1 MDIGKQEKMIRQP
14 IVVVLGHVDHGKTTL
29 LDKIRGTAVALK
41 EPGEM
46 TQHIGAS
53 FFPLDALE
61 KSCASLLAKT
71 GWKIK
76 IPGLLVIDTPG
87 HSAFMNLRMR
97 GGSVADIAIL
107 VIDVI
112 KGVEEQT
119 VESIKL
125 LRSRRVPFLVAAN
138 KIDLIPGWK
147 PNYDKPFSETFKLQ
161 DPYVRKDL
169 DARLYIII
177 GELSKLGFQADRYD
191 RIKDFTRTVAIV
203 PVSAKTGE
211 GIPDLLLVLIGLT
224 QQYLKTRLETTSG
237 AARGT
242 VLEVKE
248 EVGLGATINVIIY
261 DGILKV
267 DDTIVLAGKEKP
279 IVTKVR
285 SLLLPKPLDEIRAP
299 TGGFMKVDKVVA
311 AMGVK
316 VVAPNLEDAIP
327 GSPLYAV
334 PEGESVEEYVNKL
347 SEDVGKLRIKT
358 DKIGVVVKA
367 DTLGSLEALI
377 TELGKREVPVR
388 LADIGDISKR
398 DFIEA
403 KVTAKEKPEYGVILG
418 FNVRILPE
426 AGEESSGV
434 PVFIGNIIYRVV
446 EDYVAWLKSKQ
457 EEKIKMIVSTLVF
470 PGKLRI
476 LPGYIFRRSKPAI
489 VGVEVL
495 AGRIK
500 PKEELMRDDGENIGS
515 ILQIQDKGK
524 PIPEATKGM
533 QVAISID
540 KAIIGRNVDEGS
552 ILYVDI
558 PEQHYKMFKQTY
570 ANILSAEEHA
580 LLEEIAEIKRRR
592 KALWGF

>member
-1 MDIGKQEKMIRQP
+1 MDIEKQDRTIRQP

-29 LDKIRGTAVALK
+29 LDKIRGTAVTLK

-61 KSCASLLAKT
+61 KSCESLLAKT
-71 GWKIK
+71 GWKIRV
-76 IPGLLVIDTPG
+76 PGLLVIDTPG

-119 VESIKL
+119 IESIEL
-125 LRSRRVPFLVAAN
+125 LRSRKVPFLVAVN

-147 PNYDKPFSETFKLQ
+147 PNYDKPFNETFRLQ

-169 DARLYIII
+169 DARLYLII

-191 RIKDFTRTVAIV
+191 RIKDFTRTVALV

-224 QQYLKTRLETTSG
+224 QQYLKARLETTSG

-248 EVGLGATINVIIY
+248 EVGLGVTVNVIIY

-267 DDTIVLAGKEKP
+267 DDIIVLAGKEKP

-311 AMGVK
+311 AVGVK
-316 VVAPNLEDAIP
+316 IAAPNLEDAIP

-334 PEGESVEEYVNKL
+334 PEGASVEEYVKKL
-347 SEDVGKLRIKT
+347 SEEIGRLRIKT

-367 DTLGSLEALI
+367 DTLGALEALI
-377 TELGKREVPVR
+377 TELNKRGIPVR
-388 LADIGDISKR
+388 LADIGDVSKR
-398 DFIEA
+398 DFTEA
-403 KVTAKEKPEYGVILG
+403 KVTAREKPEYGVILG
-418 FNVRILPE
+418 FNVKILPE
-426 AGEESSGV
+426 ATEESAGI
-434 PVFIGNIIYRVV
+434 PVFISNIIYRVV
-446 EDYVAWLKSKQ
+446 EDYVAWFKVKQ
-457 EEKIKMIVSTLVF
+457 EEKTKMIISTLIF
-470 PGKLRI
+470 PGKLKI
-476 LPGYIFRRSKPAI
+476 LPGYVFRRSKPAI

-495 AGRIK
+495 AGRVK
-500 PKEELMRDDGENIGS
+500 PREELIRDDGESVGA
-515 ILQIQDKGK
+515 ILQVQDRGK
-524 PIPEATKGM
+524 TIPEATRGM

-540 KAIIGRNVDEGS
+540 NAIIGRNVDEGD
-552 ILYVDI
+552 ILYVDV

-570 ANILSAEEHA
+570 PDILSAEEHA
-580 LLEEIAEIKRRR
+580 VLEEFAEVKRRK